1 MPKSPNQKLKLL
13 YIMQLLLEKSDEQ
26 HPISMSEIIAHL
38 EANAISA
45 ERQSIYDDIES
56 LRLFGMD
63 IIQQRGTNSG
73 YYVASRDFELPELK
87 LLVDSVQSSKFITQ
101 KKTIALI
108 KKIESLA
115 SVYEAQLLHRQVYVK
130 NRIKTMNESI
140 YYNVDEIHSGIA
152 TDCKICFKYFEYSIS
167 KERVCKHGG
176 AKYCVSP
183 FALTWDDENY
193 YMLGFDRDAGK
204 IKHFRVDKMMEISL
218 LDERRD
224 GRESFENLDLAAYSR
239 TLFGMFT
246 GKDERVSLEFSNN
259 LIGAVIDRFGKDTA
273 IIPADEGHFCVHTEV
288 AVSPQFFGWL
298 CGFGDGVRV
307 IAPEGVV
314 AQMKGH
320 IEAIWHLYL
329 GFVISVIVYF

>member
-13 YIMQLLLEKSDEQ
+13 YIMQLLIEKSDEL
-26 HPISMSEIIAHL
+26 HPVSMNEIIAYL

-45 ERQSIYDDIES
+45 ERKSVYDDLES

-63 IIQQRGTNSG
+63 IIQQRGANGG
-73 YYVASRDFELPELK
+73 YYLAGREFELPELK

-101 KKTIALI
+101 KKTMALI

-115 SVYEAQLLHRQVYVK
+115 SVYEAQLLNRQVYVK
-130 NRIKTMNESI
+130 NRIKNMNESI
-140 YYNVDEIHSGIA
+140 YYNVDEIHNGIA

-167 KERVCKHGG
+167 KERVCKRGG

-193 YMLGFDRDAGK
+193 YMIGFDSEARI
-204 IKHFRVDKMMEISL
+204 IKHFRVDKMMEIST
-218 LDERRD
+218 LDEKRD
-224 GRESFENLDLAAYSR
+224 GRESFEDLDLAAYSS

-246 GKDERVSLEFSNN
+246 GKEERVELEFSNN
-259 LIGAVIDRFGKDTA
+259 LIGPVIDRFGKDTP
-273 IIPADEGHFCVHTEV
+273 IIPADGEHFHAYAEV

-298 CGFGDGVRV
+298 CGFGSGVRV
-307 IAPEGVV
+307 VAPDSVVTQMHEHVAAIASLYQ
-314 AQMKGH
+314 AQ
-320 IEAIWHLYL
+320 
-329 GFVISVIVYF
+329 